1 MWATL
6 HAFEHSNLDGMT
18 LISAP
23 KYGQTLLRSWARKH
37 LSDHVVK
44 KRPKV
49 LGYICLS
56 EGLLQIACCMFS
68 LGPLWHK
75 NWRTAPSVTVAYNT
89 RTFRIKEPM
98 LMTLSELLIMTAVLH
113 STSLSG

>member
-6 HAFEHSNLDGMT
+6 HAREHNDLDGMT
-18 LISAP
+18 LIPAP

-37 LSDHVVK
+37 VSDHLVEEW
-44 KRPKV
+44 RPNT

-68 LGPLWHK
+68 LGFLRRNSISYP
-75 NWRTAPSVTVAYNT
+75 VAIWNSWP
-89 RTFRIKEPM
+89 R
-98 LMTLSELLIMTAVLH
+98 LIL
-113 STSLSG
+113 GR

>member
-6 HAFEHSNLDGMT
+6 HAREHNDLDGMT
-18 LISAP
+18 LIPAP

-37 LSDHVVK
+37 VSDHLVEEW
-44 KRPKV
+44 RPNT

-68 LGPLWHK
+68 LGREGVGQFLRRRPFGAGGVGRQEIAEAARTELWAG
-75 NWRTAPSVTVAYNT
+75 RGAAGRAPD
-89 RTFRIKEPM
+89 RG
-98 LMTLSELLIMTAVLH
+98 
-113 STSLSG
+113 TS